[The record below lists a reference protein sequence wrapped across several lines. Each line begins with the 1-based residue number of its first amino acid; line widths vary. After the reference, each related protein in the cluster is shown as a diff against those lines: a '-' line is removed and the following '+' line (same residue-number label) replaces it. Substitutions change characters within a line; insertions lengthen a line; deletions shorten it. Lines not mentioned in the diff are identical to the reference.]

1 MHQKQVG
8 DPGKQLSKYHS
19 PEQISQESLTVT
31 NSKSKGNQRARET
44 AYIHTKFVYTHKIG
58 FGNKEH
64 YSTLNFKVMQ
74 VEQLLS

>member
-44 AYIHTKFVYTHKIG
+44 AIHVYTHKIG